1 MATESNV
8 LLTDSKTMVTKSKI
22 FSMSFRTQRRG
33 DVEPPS
39 SAECATTSPQA
50 WQIAADQGAVESTRS
65 RVRWS

>member
-33 DVEPPS
+33 DIEPPS
-39 SAECATTSPQA
+39 GTR
-50 WQIAADQGAVESTRS
+50 ESQPPNMASRS
-65 RVRWS
+65 RHEVYFFRVICRI